1 MSKKK
6 SSGIQVKVGRKKVRF
21 PWWVVLIVVLA
32 VAVGCL
38 VYFLYFANKGAASGS
53 SSGIVSSSYPKTSQS
68 YVEGDS
74 SPISFNFVAQ
84 GNAKTGDCV
93 YVKAGDNDILID
105 AGNRPNSASVI
116 EKYVED
122 KTRAGD
128 YVSDGKLEYVI
139 ATHAHQDH
147 IAGFYG
153 VNSSSETSGKDGILY
168 HYKVEN
174 LIDFSYYDSESLIV
188 DNASPSSYDGATT
201 VYKNYVTAR
210 KYAVSQGTKW
220 QTAGQMWAS
229 GSKTVSLGKN
239 LSMTLIYNYFYDH
252 TSKDMSGLGNFSFS
266 VQNDCSVCVLFTQG
280 NRNFLF
286 TGDAEAAAEY
296 SLTKYNA
303 LPQVDL
309 FKGGHHGSYTANTD
323 ALLSVIKPKLV
334 CICCCAGNQEYASLS
349 SHTFPA
355 QESIDRIS
363 KYTDRVYVTD
373 LGSFDD
379 ISHIEPLNGNIVA
392 KYDEKSAETFSFSNN
407 DFKLKDTAWFKAN
420 RTMPQSWS

>member
-1 MSKKK
+1 
-6 SSGIQVKVGRKKVRF
+6 
-21 PWWVVLIVVLA
+21 LA

-38 VYFLYFANKGAASGS
+38 VYFLYFANKGKTGGS
-53 SSGIVSSSYPKTSQS
+53 SSEIASSSYPETSQS

-105 AGNRPNSASVI
+105 AGNRPGSASVI

-122 KTRAGD
+122 ETRAGD

-153 VNSSSETSGKDGILY
+153 VNSSSEAGGKDGILY
-168 HYKVEN
+168 HYKVGN
-174 LIDFSYYDSESLIV
+174 LIDFSYYDAESLIV

-239 LSMTLIYNYFYDH
+239 LSMTLLYNYFYDH

-266 VQNDCSVCVLFTQG
+266 AQNDCSVCVLFTQG

-296 SLTKYNA
+296 SLTKCNA

-334 CICCCAGNQEYASLS
+334 CICCCAGNQEYAGLS

-363 KYTDRVYVTD
+363 KYTDRVYATD

-392 KYDEKSAETFSFSNN
+392 KYDEKSAETLSFSNN
-407 DFKLKDTAWFKAN
+407 DSKLKDTAWFKAN